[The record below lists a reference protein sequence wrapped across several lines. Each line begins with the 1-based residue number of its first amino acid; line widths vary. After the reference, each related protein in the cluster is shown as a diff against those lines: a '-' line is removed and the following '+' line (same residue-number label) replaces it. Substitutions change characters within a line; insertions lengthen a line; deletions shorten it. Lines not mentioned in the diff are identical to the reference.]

1 MRRREPVHVLT
12 LFDRVTEERDSDRR
26 RRAGDLSS
34 WTTRFLS
41 GRSLPQK
48 MMSSAG
54 HMSELLLLLK
64 PLKISPALSC
74 NDEGRSIFLSDFSS
88 KLGVLELGLSGRSQS
103 ESASSCSSSSSCSGD
118 SMYSASFIMCVCF
131 SSVAE
136 TNYGNNV
143 WGFEGCGK
151 MGFYLFWERS

>member
-34 WTTRFLS
+34 STMRFLS
-41 GRSLPQK
+41 GRSFPQK

-64 PLKISPALSC
+64 PLKISLSC
-74 NDEGRSIFLSDFSS
+74 NDEGRRIFLYDVSS
-88 KLGVLELGLSGRSQS
+88 KLGVLEFRLSGRSQS
-103 ESASSCSSSSSCSGD
+103 ESASSCSSSSSSSSSSSRD
-118 SMYSASFIMCVCF
+118 SNSFIMCAC
-131 SSVAE
+131 SSSIVE
-136 TNYGNNV
+136 QNYGNN
-143 WGFEGCGK
+143 GCI
-151 MGFYLFWERS
+151 YI

>member
-1 MRRREPVHVLT
+1 MHVLT

-34 WTTRFLS
+34 WTMRFLS

-54 HMSELLLLLK
+54 HMSELPLLLK

-74 NDEGRSIFLSDFSS
+74 NDEGRSIFLSDVSS
-88 KLGVLELGLSGRSQS
+88 KLGVLESGLSGRSQS
-103 ESASSCSSSSSCSGD
+103 ESASSCSSSGD
-118 SMYSASFIMCVCF
+118 SMYSAASFIMGTMVLKDA
-131 SSVAE
+131 VK
-136 TNYGNNV
+136 
-143 WGFEGCGK
+143 WGFTYFVRRFGSDVNKVVASLSEKLK
-151 MGFYLFWERS
+151 MKKRDY